1 MFEDIAIVGGGPA
14 GAYLAYLLARI
25 GIFVTIFDHSHPR
38 EKPCG
43 GAISPL
49 AVRKYPI
56 LKGVPHSRF
65 VDKIMVISP
74 RGREVMLR
82 GPKESGMV
90 VSREH
95 LDWYLLQQ
103 AVGQGARLIREKVL
117 GVQEETEG
125 WLIRTRNREFGSR
138 IIIGADGVN
147 SVVRRAIVGRI
158 PSKNI
163 AACIGYFAKGSE
175 QDYGLIRFS
184 EGCTGYAWI
193 FPRET
198 HSSIGIGTDIRQAK
212 VLRSCLS
219 KFIDEYVPN
228 MERLSPYGAL
238 IPAIRDPT
246 FYDIPCSGRNWIL
259 IGDAAGHVNPVTGEG
274 ILYALWSAELAAIAI
289 GDDNPS
295 RFNALLRSEYLP
307 ELVKACRLVGFIYN
321 RRVLESLIWLA
332 SRSKAYEEILA
343 GLFANE
349 QTYRGLVRR
358 LLAHLPK
365 AILDA
370 TFG

>member
-1 MFEDIAIVGGGPA
+1 MFEDVVIVGGGPA
-14 GAYLAYLLARI
+14 GAYLAYLLAQN
-25 GIFVTIFDHSHPR
+25 GIFVTILDHSHPR

-56 LKGVPHSRF
+56 LKGAPHSRF
-65 VDKIMVISP
+65 IDKIMVVSP
-74 RGREVMLR
+74 KGREVMLHV
-82 GPKESGMV
+82 PKESGMV

-103 AVGQGARLIREKVL
+103 AIDQGARLIREKVL
-117 GVQEETEG
+117 DIKEEAKG
-125 WLIRTRNREFGSR
+125 WLIRTRNREFSSK

-163 AACIGYFAKGSE
+163 AACIGYFARGSKK
-175 QDYGLIRFS
+175 DYGLIRFF

-198 HSSIGIGTDIRQAK
+198 HSSIGIGIDIRQAK
-212 VLRSCLS
+212 DLRNYLS
-219 KFIDEYVPN
+219 KFIDQYVPN
-228 MERLSPYGAL
+228 MERPSPYGAL

-246 FYDIPCSGRNWIL
+246 FYDIPCSGQNWIL

-274 ILYALWSAELAAIAI
+274 ILYALWSAELAAIALR
-289 GDDNPS
+289 DDNPS
-295 RFNALLRSEYLP
+295 RFNTLWRSEYLP

-321 RRVLESLIWLA
+321 RRVLGFFIWLA

-343 GLFANE
+343 GLFTNE
-349 QTYRGLVRR
+349 QTYTGLVRR
-358 LLAHLPK
+358 LFTHLPK
-365 AILDA
+365 VILDA
-370 TFG
+370 RFG